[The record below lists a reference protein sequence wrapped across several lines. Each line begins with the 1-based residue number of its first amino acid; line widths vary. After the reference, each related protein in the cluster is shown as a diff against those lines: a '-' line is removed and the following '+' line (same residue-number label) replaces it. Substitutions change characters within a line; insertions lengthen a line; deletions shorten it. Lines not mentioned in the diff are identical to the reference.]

1 VDQFVDSHL
10 KSGQPLATLDAM
22 RVSGESVATKVTAT
36 VAVTKAEFH
45 FTTDSGPWQKRN
57 WQTVPAQL
65 ADGVATAKLPAER
78 PLVCYLS
85 VTDSRGVA
93 VSTQHEELK

>member
-1 VDQFVDSHL
+1 VDSHL
-10 KSGQPLATLDAM
+10 KGGPPLATLDAM
-22 RVSGESVATKVTAT
+22 RLSGERVTTKLTAP
-36 VAVTKAEFH
+36 VPVTKAEFH

-57 WQTVPAQL
+57 WQTVPAEL
-65 ADGVATAKLPAER
+65 KDGVVTAPLPAGR

-93 VSTQHEELK
+93 VSTQHEELAVAK